1 MRRILLLCGVI
12 SAILPFTAFAAD
24 LPGVML
30 DNGANRLVLTP
41 RNTTGTALNA
51 VTVTVDASSLPTW
64 LSVQCGADAADVP
77 ANAKADLGLAVVLT
91 VYGAKDGA
99 VATVPLTFRD
109 ADGTVWSHSL
119 PVTVAAS
126 KPTPD
131 ALTGN
136 APNPF
141 NPATAISFSLA
152 EGKIMSLVVYDAL
165 GRTVR
170 TLANG
175 PLPAG
180 KHTIRWDG
188 RDGSGRMVSSGVYI
202 CRMRAGAFEKSI
214 KMTYV
219 R

>member
-1 MRRILLLCGVI
+1 
-12 SAILPFTAFAAD
+12 
-24 LPGVML
+24 ML

-51 VTVTVDASSLPTW
+51 VTVTVDASSLPKW

-77 ANAKADLGLAVVLT
+77 ANAKANLGLAVVLT
-91 VYGAKDGA
+91 VSGAPAEAK
-99 VATVPLTFRD
+99 TTIPLTFRD
-109 ADGTVWSHSL
+109 AAGMVWTHSL

-141 NPATAISFSLA
+141 NPSTTISFSLA
-152 EGKIMSLVVYDAL
+152 ERRETSLVVYDAL

-188 RDGSGRMVSSGVYI
+188 RDDTGRMVSSGVYI

-214 KMTYV
+214 KMTFM